1 MTVNDSFTVGASPY
15 HPPDRVP
22 RVDLISVGIHDGI
35 LQPPLVDDRD
45 GLLSAGGHQFSD
57 PFVFLINVVCD
68 GICKEFPLA
77 VVQCL
82 GCVLACPRPMG
93 SQITTP

>member
-1 MTVNDSFTVGASPY
+1 MNESFTVGASPY
-15 HPPDRVP
+15 HSPSRVP
-22 RVDLISVGIHDGI
+22 RADLISVGIHDGI

-45 GLLSAGGHQFSD
+45 GLLSAGGHPFSD

-68 GICKEFPLA
+68 GICKGLSLA
-77 VVQCL
+77 IAQCL
-82 GCVLACPRPMG
+82 GDVLACPRSMG